1 MFPKKRFVLQNNFLQ
16 YVSLLLIFSFLIAC
30 DGSQHSFSRKNDPDF
45 YMSLHTPLALQNR
58 TAFCEAVVI
67 QRLFEQAGFILD
79 ASEKTGIMLES
90 NLDANLTCTL
100 SNMPKESYIRLTLYQ
115 DRQEFYKL
123 QRNKTGTM
131 NCEDIETLIAK
142 LKKEVFQKK

>member
-1 MFPKKRFVLQNNFLQ
+1 
-16 YVSLLLIFSFLIAC
+16 
-30 DGSQHSFSRKNDPDF
+30 
-45 YMSLHTPLALQNR
+45 MSLHTPLALQNR

>member
-1 MFPKKRFVLQNNFLQ
+1 MQNNFLQ

>member
-1 MFPKKRFVLQNNFLQ
+1 MQNNFLQ

-90 NLDANLTCTL
+90 SLGANLTCTL
-100 SNMPKESYIRLTLYQ
+100 SNVSKESYIRLTLYQ
-115 DRQEFYKL
+115 DRQEVYKL

-131 NCEDIETLIAK
+131 DCEDIETLIVK

>member
-1 MFPKKRFVLQNNFLQ
+1 MFPKKKSVLQNSFLQ

-45 YMSLHTPLALQNR
+45 YMSLHTPLALQNH
-58 TAFCEAVVI
+58 TVFCKTIDV

-79 ASEKTGIMLES
+79 ASKRTGIMLES
-90 NLDANLTCTL
+90 SLDANLTCTL

-123 QRNKTGTM
+123 QLNKTGTM
-131 NCEDIETLIAK
+131 NCEDIKTLIEK
-142 LKKEVFQKK
+142 MKKEVFQKK